1 MNKYFGTLV
10 AVALLLA
17 ACDVNIDSV
26 EKKSE
31 NTDSE
36 EIGFSV
42 YVNRGVKTKAGMTGE
57 LTTATLKDLSA
68 GFGVFA
74 YYGNGALYNETML
87 PDFMYDQ
94 KVISK
99 TYGTQEVWVYSPI
112 KYWPN
117 EFGESASSEDADRL
131 TFFAYAPFADVKPST
146 GVVTATGAEAESG
159 IIGMSRNIAKGDPV
173 VMYSSN
179 LTPGAGV
186 DLCWGVA
193 AEDFKSS
200 IDGENNDVKK
210 GYPFINV
217 VKTKTGDRLNFEF
230 NHALAQFNV
239 QIDADIN
246 DDVSSDDSTKIYVR
260 SVTFNGFSMRGSL
273 NLNSNT
279 QDGPIWYDISGTG
292 RLKREPI
299 TVFDGRTDEME
310 GVSTAIDPSERPHS
324 LNPLIVQSF
333 PYGTSNQTPGVTTT
347 AVNLFNSPEVAAPVM
362 VIPTPGVPVSVTI
375 VYDVETQD
383 HRLAGFLSDGKTHG
397 SSVENKI
404 TKSINLT
411 DGTNMILASG
421 KKYVL
426 NLHLG
431 LTSVKFD
438 AVVAGWDDTH
448 YGSAYLPQNTTSIG
462 SVSLTDSSGPYSD
475 VTVWKNETISTVPTV
490 KVLDGDGNEIPRNKV
505 DLSWA
510 SSNEAVAT
518 VDEHGAVTIVGAAGV
533 AVITCTASQGEG
545 NSKTASYKVNVNEV
559 TAITVTP
566 ETASVTPNE
575 TTTLTAT
582 LTHTGNGTVVSWPTV
597 SWSSDPAK
605 DYVSVSPD
613 DNSWTIVDGT
623 TLTTTATITGV
634 AVGSE
639 DITALI
645 REPYAASTLSDNSTV
660 ACAQIG
666 FRGYEL
672 SRGVVKRNGKGSYE
686 LTPGTD
692 PFELYTIGASND
704 RDSYYF
710 KFSLLSE
717 PAELGKMTSNYKFL
731 IIPDSPN
738 LPGEPGEWSFPSF
751 SDWTT
756 IITGEP
762 QKTIK
767 VGGAT
772 VTSNAFALIK
782 CNGKKGM
789 LLLRDGCEIESGYLT
804 SVGTTTLNS
813 LTEEQLNYLL
823 GKGCIVLSYSG
834 FESNG
839 TWYGPDVDARGAVI
853 YYCTGSATLVL
864 DLNEYHILN
873 EGTLSTKTTTSVKAP
888 IRLVKKLAD

>member
-26 EKKSE
+26 EKKPE

-217 VKTKTGDRLNFEF
+217 VKTKTGDRLKFEF

-397 SSVENKI
+397 SNVENKI

-490 KVLDGDGNEIPRNKV
+490 TVFDGDNNVIPNDQV
-505 DLSWA
+505 NFAWV
-510 SSNEAVAT
+510 SSNTDVAT
-518 VDEHGAVTIVGAAGV
+518 VDAEGKVSLKGIAGV
-533 AVITCTASQGEG
+533 SNITVTASQGEG
-545 NSKTASYKVNVNEV
+545 NEKSASYTVNVNEV
-559 TAITVTP
+559 TSISLPATETV
-566 ETASVTPNE
+566 SKGGSK
-575 TTTLTAT
+575 TLTAT
-582 LTHTGNGTVVSWPTV
+582 ITHTNNGTVSSLPTV
-597 SWSSDPAK
+597 SWSSSDEDK
-605 DYVSVSPD
+605 VTVSPASGASTD
-613 DNSWTIVDGT
+613 
-623 TLTTTATITGV
+623 ATGV
-634 AVGSE
+634 APGS
-639 DITALI
+639 
-645 REPYAASTLSDNSTV
+645 STV
-660 ACAQIG
+660 TASVPEEYMASGQSGSASCTVTCTDPALTA
-666 FRGYEL
+666 FRGYEI
-672 SRGVVKRNGKGSYE
+672 SPGVLKRNTDGTYV
-686 LTPGTD
+686 LTAGTD
-692 PFELYTIGASND
+692 PFEMYSFKDIKSVYNGDNINDPKFYFSFEALQSELGGEGNIITISDNEHTSTLPAGWTFPTRDDWDELWNGEPKSPITIGSNQNV
-704 RDSYYF
+704 RYGY
-710 KFSLLSE
+710 
-717 PAELGKMTSNYKFL
+717 AVVRY
-731 IIPDSPN
+731 
-738 LPGEPGEWSFPSF
+738 
-751 SDWTT
+751 
-756 IITGEP
+756 
-762 QKTIK
+762 
-767 VGGAT
+767 
-772 VTSNAFALIK
+772 
-782 CNGKKGM
+782 NGKIG
-789 LLLRDGCEIESGYLT
+789 LLLIRD
-804 SVGTTTLNS
+804 
-813 LTEEQLNYLL
+813 
-823 GKGCIVLSYSG
+823 
-834 FESNG
+834 
-839 TWYGPDVDARGAVI
+839 GAVI
-853 YYCTGSATLVL
+853 EDGVLTSWGNATINELDDIKYNKLMDARCVIVSVTGGYYNGSGNKWTSPNDGCYLLCHSTGIWYIDIVP
-864 DLNEYHILN
+864 
-873 EGTLSTKTTTSVKAP
+873 GTVVGRSSLSNGQNRFFAA
-888 IRLVKKLAD
+888 RLVKKL